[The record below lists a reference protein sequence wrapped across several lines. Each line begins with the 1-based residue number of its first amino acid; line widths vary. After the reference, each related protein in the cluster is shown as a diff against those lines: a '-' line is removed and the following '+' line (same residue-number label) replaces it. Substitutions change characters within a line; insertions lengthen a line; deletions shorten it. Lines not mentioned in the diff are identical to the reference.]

1 MGGGDPKFFRFSG
14 KNLRKTISTLKIH
27 HNSLRT
33 LLYIAFKK
41 SEVSRYIVDILSHFC
56 DISTIYYEIYRKNEI
71 IYRRYI
77 AIYRRYIKIYRKKL
91 FFLRYIAYITLFLYF
106 DISYYIEFRYIRKF
120 SLIYLEIY
128 ENLIYIDISFD
139 GILYHFM
146 KLIDIFP

>member
-1 MGGGDPKFFRFSG
+1 MAAPNDFCSKRSRKNGVGPG
-14 KNLRKTISTLKIH
+14 KKGKIKRDIAIS
-27 HNSLRT
+27 R
-33 LLYIAFKK
+33 YIR
-41 SEVSRYIVDILSHFC
+41 RYIVDILSHFC

-71 IYRRYI
+71 IYWRYI

-91 FFLRYIAYITLFLYF
+91 VFLRYIAYITLFLYF
-106 DISYYIEFRYIRKF
+106 DISHYIEFRYIRKF

-128 ENLIYIDISFD
+128 ENLIYIDISFK